1 MTQIVDVNGQP
12 LKADKTLLSE
22 DIAKAYTTSVRN
34 PRPASVA
41 STLNPLRLAGL
52 LRSVVDGNN
61 PQDYMTLAEEMEER
75 DLHYAAQL
83 RTRKL
88 AVAAIEPTVEPASD
102 EQVDLDMADRVR
114 DIMAEDQIPELFF
127 DLLDGLGKG
136 LAVVQVLWD
145 TKQTPWKPQDYKWVD
160 PRYLRADQ
168 DTLED
173 ILLISDSAPSGEPL
187 EPYKFMVHTPRSKSG
202 IVWRN
207 GLARLVAVMYMLKSF
222 TVRDWW
228 AFAEVFG
235 IPVRVGKYGP
245 NASTEDI
252 NTLVNAIGRIAS
264 DAGAVIP
271 ESMKLELIETAKGNG
286 GETLFENMARWCDEQ
301 TSKAVLG
308 QTMTADNGSSQSQAN
323 VHNEVR
329 MDIAKWDARQ
339 LEACVNEYLVK
350 PYVILNWGVQ
360 ERYPKVRIRV
370 PEPEDLK
377 MLVDSLKPMIE
388 SGMRVSASEVR
399 EKFGLREP
407 TDNEDVLMPA
417 SAVLAQNLPATNRD
431 KSKVAINRISKT
443 AEAEM
448 NDLTD
453 EAMSDWEEVAEDFMN
468 PIIELANASDSY
480 ETFLENLPEL
490 QETLGADV
498 FVEQMAQY
506 MFQMRGYGDAK
517 DV

>member
-1 MTQIVDVNGQP
+1 MTSIVDVSGKP

-407 TDNEDVLMPA
+407 TDDEDVLMPA

-448 NDLTD
+448 N
-453 EAMSDWEEVAEDFMN
+453 
-468 PIIELANASDSY
+468 
-480 ETFLENLPEL
+480 
-490 QETLGADV
+490 
-498 FVEQMAQY
+498 
-506 MFQMRGYGDAK
+506 
-517 DV
+517 